1 MLTFELGGEVV
12 NETRVEV
19 LTTQVSISCSSF
31 NSEDTTTDVQ
41 KRYIESSSSKI
52 EDENVL
58 LSLGLTIKT
67 ICNGGSSGLV
77 DDTENI

>member
-1 MLTFELGGEVV
+1 VLQEGVV
-12 NETRVEV
+12 EI
-19 LTTQVSISCSSF
+19 LTTQVRISSSGLD
-31 NSEDTTTDVQ
+31 SENTTADVQ
-41 KRYIESSSSKI
+41 ERNIESSSSKI

-67 ICNGGSSGLV
+67 ICNGGSGGLV

>member
-1 MLTFELGGEVV
+1 VLQEGVV
-12 NETRVEV
+12 EI
-19 LTTQVSISCSSF
+19 LTTQVSISGSGLD
-31 NSEDTTTDVQ
+31 SEDTTADVQ
-41 KRYIESSSSKI
+41 ERNIESSSSKI

-67 ICNGGSSGLV
+67 ICNGGSGGLV